1 MDVDEETRYDLSLG
15 HWPEPN
21 ENRGTEKGIKRKR
34 EEPCLQ
40 CTTKEKKLKS
50 SYHCSICKSSLHI
63 INCFR
68 AYHTKES
75 HMHVSFNSN

>member
-34 EEPCLQ
+34 EEPCQQ
-40 CTTKEKKLKS
+40 CSSKEK
-50 SYHCSICKSSLHI
+50 
-63 INCFR
+63 N
-68 AYHTKES
+68 
-75 HMHVSFNSN
+75 